1 MKKLT
6 TALIA
11 AGLVLSASACTPPT
25 KLSTPET
32 CDRVKAVL
40 SNPANNVGK
49 TGLVRLANQIRPIEA
64 VASDD
69 LKPALGSIIEFT
81 DESAKEAPDEAKL
94 AELEAGYREAGAAFT
109 KHCS

>member
-1 MKKLT
+1 MKKLA
-6 TALIA
+6 TALIV
-11 AGLVLSASACTPPT
+11 AGLVLSASACTTPT

-64 VASDD
+64 VASND
-69 LKPALGSIIEFT
+69 LQHALGSIIEFT
-81 DESAKEAPDEAKL
+81 DESAKEAPDESKL
-94 AELEAGYREAGAAFT
+94 AELEPGYQEAGAAFT

>member
-1 MKKLT
+1 MKKLA

-11 AGLVLSASACTPPT
+11 AGLVLSASACTTPT

-40 SNPANNVGK
+40 ANPANNVGK
-49 TGLVRLANQIRPIEA
+49 TGLVRLANQIRPIEV

-69 LKPALGSIIEFT
+69 LKPALGSIIAFT

-94 AELEAGYREAGAAFT
+94 AELEAQYQEAGAAFT

>member
-1 MKKLT
+1 MKKLA

-11 AGLVLSASACTPPT
+11 AGLVLSASACTTPT

-40 SNPANNVGK
+40 SNPATNVGK
-49 TGLVRLANQIRPIEA
+49 TGLVRLANQIRPIEV

-81 DESAKEAPDEAKL
+81 DESAKETPDEAKL
-94 AELEAGYREAGAAFT
+94 ADLGPRYQEAGAAFT
-109 KHCS
+109 KFCS

>member
-11 AGLVLSASACTPPT
+11 AGLVLSASACTAPT
-25 KLSTPET
+25 KLSTTET
-32 CDRVKAVL
+32 CERVQVVL

-64 VASDD
+64 VAADE
-69 LKPALGSIIEFT
+69 LKPALGSFIQY
-81 DESAKEAPDEAKL
+81 ADEASKESPDQGKL
-94 AELEAGYREAGAAFT
+94 AEMESNNQAASTALQSF
-109 KHCS
+109 CQ

>member
-6 TALIA
+6 TVLIA
-11 AGLVLSASACTPPT
+11 AGLVFSASACTAPT

-49 TGLVRLANQIRPIEA
+49 SGLVRLANQIRPIEA

-81 DESAKEAPDEAKL
+81 DESAKETPDEDKL
-94 AELEAGYREAGAAFT
+94 AGMAAGYQDAGTAFT
-109 KHCS
+109 KFCS